1 MNRKDINSIND
12 IFKLV
17 VEKAGSS
24 YLNTLVESA
33 QDTSNTGGDA
43 SSLYSYGPEKLRIN
57 HFTKQGAFNSTAT
70 YKLDEIDPSLI
81 GSDNI
86 VVFFT
91 KKISD
96 NENDVLHNASGPAV
110 IFEGGGEGNEFFF
123 INGKPADLN
132 QALLY
137 LMNWQ
142 ADLPDIETID
152 NSWPLEF
159 KTFSIDYQ
167 VAPFN
172 PHPM

>member
-43 SSLYSYGPEKLRIN
+43 SSLYSYGPENLRIN
-57 HFTKQGAFNSTAT
+57 HFTKQGALNSTAT

-91 KKISD
+91 RRISD

-123 INGKPADLN
+123 INGKPADFNSREYKAARSDVEYHSSEKELTGR
-132 QALLY
+132 
-137 LMNWQ
+137 
-142 ADLPDIETID
+142 ETD
-152 NSWPLEF
+152 SKNLD
-159 KTFSIDYQ
+159 DY
-167 VAPFN
+167 F
-172 PHPM
+172 

>member
-57 HFTKQGAFNSTAT
+57 HFTKQGALNSTAT

-96 NENDVLHNASGPAV
+96 TENDVLHNASGPAV

-123 INGKPADLN
+123 IDGKPADFN
-132 QALLY
+132 SREYKAAR
-137 LMNWQ
+137 
-142 ADLPDIETID
+142 ADVEYKSSEKEMTGRETD
-152 NSWPLEF
+152 DEF
-159 KTFSIDYQ
+159 GAFQ
-167 VAPFN
+167 
-172 PHPM
+172 

>member
-12 IFKLV
+12 VFRLV
-17 VEKAGSS
+17 VEKAGPS
-24 YLNTLVESA
+24 YINTLVEAA
-33 QDTSNTGGDA
+33 QGAPATGGDA

-57 HFTKQGAFNSTAT
+57 HFTKQGALNSKAP
-70 YKLDEIDPSLI
+70 YVLDGVDSSLL

-123 INGKPADLN
+123 INGQPADFN
-132 QALLY
+132 SKEYKSAR
-137 LMNWQ
+137 
-142 ADLPDIETID
+142 ADVEYKSAEKEIAGRETD
-152 NSWPLEF
+152 TDEF
-159 KTFSIDYQ
+159 SAFQ
-167 VAPFN
+167 
-172 PHPM
+172 